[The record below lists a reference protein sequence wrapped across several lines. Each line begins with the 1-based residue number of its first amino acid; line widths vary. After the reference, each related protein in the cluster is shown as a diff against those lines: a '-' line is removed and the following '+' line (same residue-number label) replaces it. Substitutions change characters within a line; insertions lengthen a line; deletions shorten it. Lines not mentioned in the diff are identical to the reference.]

1 MLVLE
6 VWDSLRGEKT
16 IKSEA
21 TKKQK
26 VNKHDIDISELLA
39 MLENT

>member
-1 MLVLE
+1 ME
-6 VWDSLRGEKT
+6 VWDSLRGETT

-21 TKKQK
+21 RKKHK

-39 MLENT
+39 ILENT

>member
-6 VWDSLRGEKT
+6 VWDSLRGETT

-21 TKKQK
+21 TKKHK
-26 VNKHDIDISELLA
+26 VNKHDIGISELLA
-39 MLENT
+39 ILENT